1 MTIEFP
7 IRVCLAV
14 EYKPGTLPHAR
25 SCSAYTYHTLL
36 LSPVCILP
44 LDQPFLIPHA
54 QLLDKLFL
62 AAQLSQV
69 EDTCRENATLP
80 CKKPAI
86 LHNLFDFLN
95 RMDTV

>member
-1 MTIEFP
+1 
-7 IRVCLAV
+7 
-14 EYKPGTLPHAR
+14 
-25 SCSAYTYHTLL
+25 
-36 LSPVCILP
+36 LS
-44 LDQPFLIPHA
+44 
-54 QLLDKLFL
+54 L

-95 RMDTV
+95 